1 MLVAIALLLIHPQL
15 APTISFS
22 AQSEAVNAPEAVTAS
37 IGPADSNSSTPVYT
51 DSESSA
57 MAPAGDPS
65 AALPDAPRPVLEA
78 VASPAPMAFLKSG
91 KPLIVSVA
99 QLQAENRVKERL
111 WMGLIAASSG
121 AATFDAISTRRA
133 ISKYGAV
140 ELNPLLKPFAGN
152 SSLFAVIQVAPAL
165 LDLAGKRMMYSPHS
179 WIRRVWWVPQS
190 ASFVSSMIC
199 GAHNI
204 KYR

>member
-1 MLVAIALLLIHPQL
+1 MLVAFALLLIHPQI
-15 APTISFS
+15 APPVSLS
-22 AQSEAVNAPEAVTAS
+22 AQNEAVNAPAAMTAS
-37 IGPADSNSSTPVYT
+37 IGAGDAEAPVAAST
-51 DSESSA
+51 EAASSA
-57 MAPAGDPS
+57 VAPAGDPTVE
-65 AALPDAPRPVLEA
+65 LPDAPRPMVSA
-78 VASPAPMAFLKSG
+78 VGSPAPMAFLKSG

-99 QLQAENRVKERL
+99 QLQAEDRVKERV

-133 ISKYGAV
+133 ISTYGAV

-152 SSLFAVIQVAPAL
+152 ASLFAAIQVAPAL

-190 ASFVSSMIC
+190 ASFVGSVFC
-199 GAHNI
+199 GAHNLA
-204 KYR
+204 YR